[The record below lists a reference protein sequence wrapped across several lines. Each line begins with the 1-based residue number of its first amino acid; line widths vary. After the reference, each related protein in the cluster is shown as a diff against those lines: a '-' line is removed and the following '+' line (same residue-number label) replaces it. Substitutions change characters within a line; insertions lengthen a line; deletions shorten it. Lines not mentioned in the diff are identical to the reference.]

1 MLISVKGSYF
11 HLVEFE
17 CFLLQGR
24 KKPFF
29 FFKLLGSLDMGFNSP
44 HPCSMMLL
52 TKGQCFLQTFVSCF
66 PSDLIQVGENSA
78 VGKKGRLEGQRA

>member
-1 MLISVKGSYF
+1 MLKVVISTWWNSSVSFYKEEKN
-11 HLVEFE
+11 L
-17 CFLLQGR
+17 
-24 KKPFF
+24 FF